1 MAFVITIEDF
11 EGPLDLMLY
20 LIRDNKMDLFDL
32 DLVKLTHQYVSFI
45 HQAQENNLEIASEY
59 LSEMAGLI
67 ELKSKRLLPRP
78 KIEDEFED
86 DLNDPTSLV
95 ARLIEYQR
103 FKDASL
109 DLSRR
114 FIERQYQLNLYN
126 TQYQFESKEEI
137 EVFYQHDIYD
147 LIKAMNKVI
156 ARQRQIQMSEIV
168 YTKTEY
174 SIDERIDQIRQYIFK
189 ETNKFSIDELF
200 NQHHDLEFKIVT
212 FLAVLDMILMK
223 EINYHVSDD
232 EIYLKGA

>member
-1 MAFVITIEDF
+1 MAFVVSFEEF

-20 LIRDNKMDLFDL
+20 LIRENRLDLFDL
-32 DLVKLTHQYVSFI
+32 DLVTLTHQYIAFI
-45 HQAQENNLEIASEY
+45 HQAQDNNLEIASEY

-78 KIEDEFED
+78 KVED
-86 DLNDPTSLV
+86 DFDDLEDPTSLV
-95 ARLIEYQR
+95 SRLIEYQR
-103 FKDASL
+103 YKEASL
-109 DLSRR
+109 ELSQR

-126 TQYQFESKEEI
+126 THVQFENQQDI

-147 LIKAMNKVI
+147 LIKAMNRVI
-156 ARQRQIQMSEIV
+156 ARQRKTQLSEVV

-174 SIDERIDQIRQYIFK
+174 SIDERIDQIRQFIYRQK
-189 ETNKFSIDELF
+189 EKFNITQLF
-200 NQHHDLEFKIVT
+200 DQHHDLEFKIVT

-223 EINYHVSDD
+223 EINYTISNE